1 MSHPSKD
8 IISSKGREMAGRK
21 IALLVTSSVAS
32 FKAPE
37 IARELMRHGADV
49 YAVISPST
57 EKMIGADLL
66 EWATGNPV
74 VTHLTGKLEHI
85 ALGGKS
91 EGHADVVLVAPATAN
106 TIGKLASGIDDTPVT
121 TVAATAIGSR
131 IPVMIAPA
139 MHEPLYDHPIVQEN
153 ISRLKKI
160 GVEFIEPEV
169 SEGKAK
175 IASTEKIVRS
185 IIARFSTSQSRDLEG
200 RRVLVTAGPTI
211 EHIDP
216 VRVVTNRSSGKM
228 GVAIAEEVA
237 SRGADTTLILGP
249 GTVNPPSGIRTI
261 RVESTGELLEAV
273 LGELKRT
280 EPDLVFAAGAPTDYR
295 PVTVAPKKIKT
306 REKPQINLELR
317 ATPKILEEIRRASP
331 KTFLVAFKTEH
342 KVSNEEL
349 IDEAFKIIHEK
360 NADLVAANDVGL
372 EGVGFQA
379 ETTIPTPMSP
389 LPGLQSLAEEYG
401 VVVVGGAFYEKVK
414 GQVRLSSPVIGEDG
428 EIIGRQ
434 FKVHLFRFERKYAE
448 PGSSYP
454 VFEVKGYKIGILVC
468 YDVDFPEPSRLYALN
483 GVELILCPSRIVKP
497 GIAPWQQYVTVRCLE
512 NRIPIVAPNVYAP
525 PWFNG
530 HSMIISLREDPRTK
544 ISFPKI
550 ASISRMGEGIAIQ
563 EIDLSL
569 HNRLR
574 RERFADRRPE
584 TYN

>member
-8 IISSKGREMAGRK
+8 IISSKGRELAGKK

-49 YAVISPST
+49 YAVTSPST

-66 EWATGNPV
+66 EWATGNAV

-85 ALGGKS
+85 VLGGKS
-91 EGHADVVLVAPATAN
+91 EGHADMILIAPATAN

-153 ISRLKKI
+153 ISRLKRI

-175 IASTEKIVRS
+175 IASTEKIVHS
-185 IIARFSTSQSRDLEG
+185 VIARFSTGQTRDLEG
-200 RRVLVTAGPTI
+200 RRVLVTAGPTV

-216 VRVVTNRSSGKM
+216 VRIVTNRSSGKM

-249 GTVNPPSGIRTI
+249 GTVSPPSGIKTI
-261 RVESTGELLEAV
+261 RVESTSQLLEAV
-273 LGELKRT
+273 QGELKRIAA
-280 EPDLVFAAGAPTDYR
+280 DFVFAAGAPTDYR
-295 PVTVAPKKIKT
+295 PVTVSPKKIKT
-306 REKPQINLELR
+306 REKPQLNLELR
-317 ATPKILEEIRRASP
+317 ATPKILEEIRKVSP

-349 IDEAFKIIHEK
+349 IDEALKIIHEK
-360 NADLVAANDVGL
+360 NADLVAANDVGH

-379 ETTIPTPMSP
+379 DTNELYVVDGRKRVVHIP
-389 LPGLQSLAEEYG
+389 LAQKRE
-401 VVVVGGAFYEKVK
+401 VARQLVDLAVK
-414 GQVRLSSPVIGEDG
+414 
-428 EIIGRQ
+428 
-434 FKVHLFRFERKYAE
+434 
-448 PGSSYP
+448 
-454 VFEVKGYKIGILVC
+454 
-468 YDVDFPEPSRLYALN
+468 
-483 GVELILCPSRIVKP
+483 
-497 GIAPWQQYVTVRCLE
+497 
-512 NRIPIVAPNVYAP
+512 
-525 PWFNG
+525 
-530 HSMIISLREDPRTK
+530 
-544 ISFPKI
+544 
-550 ASISRMGEGIAIQ
+550 RMN
-563 EIDLSL
+563 D
-569 HNRLR
+569 
-574 RERFADRRPE
+574 
-584 TYN
+584 